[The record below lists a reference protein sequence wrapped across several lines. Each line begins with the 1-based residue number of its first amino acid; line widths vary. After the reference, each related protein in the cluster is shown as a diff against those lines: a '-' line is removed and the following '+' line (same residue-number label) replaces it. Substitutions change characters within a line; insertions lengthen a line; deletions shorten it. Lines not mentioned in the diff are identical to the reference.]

1 MGPDGDLGSNEIL
14 ISKDKYVALADG
26 AGVICDPDGLD
37 RPELTR
43 LAKARVMCDKFDTKK
58 LGPKGYKVLVSEKN
72 VKLPNGEV
80 VESGMAF
87 RNMYHL
93 HPDLT
98 ADLFVPCGG
107 RPESINI
114 NNVQRLFKEDGTP
127 RFRFVVEG
135 ANLFFTPDA
144 RRVLE
149 DKGVVLVKDATANKG
164 GVTSSSLEVLAAL
177 SLPEDDHNKL
187 MCIQADGSAPQF
199 YQEYVK
205 QMQEKI
211 EEFARL
217 EFEVCW
223 REKLRGEHKYMFMIS
238 DLVSQKINKIND
250 MMQASPLLDDAK
262 FTKQILACSV
272 PKKLQDHL
280 GVDGIYNNVPR
291 AYIKAMCGCYFASQ
305 YVYKYGLGGNEVD
318 VLDLVQQFTSITS

>member
-1 MGPDGDLGSNEIL
+1 M
-14 ISKDKYVALADG
+14 V
-26 AGVICDPDGLD
+26 
-37 RPELTR
+37 
-43 LAKARVMCDKFDTKK
+43 
-58 LGPKGYKVLVSEKN
+58 
-72 VKLPNGEV
+72 
-80 VESGMAF
+80 F
-87 RNMYHL
+87 RNEYHL
-93 HPDLT
+93 RSSLT
-98 ADLFVPCGG
+98 ATLFVPCGG

-114 NNVQRLFKEDGTP
+114 NNVHRLFKEDGTS
-127 RFRFVVEG
+127 RFRFIVEG
-135 ANLFFTPDA
+135 ANLFITPDA

-177 SLPEDDHNKL
+177 SLPEDEHNKL
-187 MCIQADGSAPQF
+187 MCIQPGGSAPQF
-199 YQEYVK
+199 YQDYVK

-318 VLDLVQQFTSITS
+318 VLDFVQQFTSITS